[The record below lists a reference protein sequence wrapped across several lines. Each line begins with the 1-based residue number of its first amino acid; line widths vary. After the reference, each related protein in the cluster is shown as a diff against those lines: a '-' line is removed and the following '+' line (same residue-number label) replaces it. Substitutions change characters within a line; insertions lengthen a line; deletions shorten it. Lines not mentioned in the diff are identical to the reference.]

1 MGQTVLGKHLS
12 RLISAHPV
20 TSCKSFL
27 LKTLLPLVAIFC
39 LGCAGVGL
47 LAGGSMKS
55 FSGSYAIE
63 LQEPRVDILDV
74 IAEVGE
80 EMGHSVS
87 SLDRERM
94 TISLSTGSSAV
105 TMGVVGKNNSTM
117 ISISVTESG
126 KKLDVVISVVGNFG
140 KGTQKTADNLF
151 NDFREKLLAKINS

>member
-1 MGQTVLGKHLS
+1 
-12 RLISAHPV
+12 
-20 TSCKSFL
+20 
-27 LKTLLPLVAIFC
+27 
-39 LGCAGVGL
+39 
-47 LAGGSMKS
+47 MKS